1 MIFLFQS
8 VPASPPTD
16 VDAISNSSTS
26 IQVTWSEVPAIDQN
40 GIITEY
46 EVEYNQTTFNVDVNQ
61 TVWVNSTSALLTRL
75 HEYVNY
81 TVRVRAYT
89 EIGAGPYSTA
99 VTERTQQ
106 DGKLCV
112 VKKQSAL

>member
-1 MIFLFQS
+1 M
-8 VPASPPTD
+8 
-16 VDAISNSSTS
+16 
-26 IQVTWSEVPAIDQN
+26 TWSEVRAIDQN

-46 EVEYNQTTFNVDVNQ
+46 EVEYNQTTFYMDVNQ
-61 TVWVNSTSALLTRL
+61 TVRVNSTSAPLTGL

-89 EIGAGPYSTA
+89 EVGAGPYSTA

-106 DGKLCV
+106 DSESFLVKCV
-112 VKKQSAL
+112 VV

>member
-1 MIFLFQS
+1 MMFLFS
-8 VPASPPTD
+8 APASPPTD
-16 VDAISNSSTS
+16 VSAISNSSTS
-26 IQVTWSEVPAIDQN
+26 IQVIWSEVPAIDQN

-61 TVWVNSTSALLTRL
+61 TVWVNSTSALLTKL

-89 EIGAGPYSTA
+89 EVGAGPYSTA

-106 DGKLCV
+106 DSEYFLVKCV
-112 VKKQSAL
+112 VV

>member
-1 MIFLFQS
+1 MFLFS
-8 VPASPPTD
+8 APASPPTD
-16 VDAISNSSTS
+16 VSAISNSSTS
-26 IQVTWSEVPAIDQN
+26 IQVIWSEVPAIDQN

-81 TVRVRAYT
+81 TIRVRAYT
-89 EIGAGPYSTA
+89 EVGAGPYSTA